1 MILYVLLAGFL
12 PFDEVSMVDLFRKI
26 MKADFS
32 YPAWFSAEAKDL
44 LSQLLTNNVEQ
55 RATMQHIMDH
65 PWLKGDD
72 DDVDGELDD
81 MEEYGEAG
89 SGGNETERTLS
100 GDSAVVTSY
109 GLSAQPSPIPSPR
122 LSPTGAADSSAA
134 TAPPPVSL
142 GTGSL
147 AAPTPLRQTSD
158 PPGARPVSPRP
169 ASTSTSSTSSTTSSS
184 TAAPR
189 PYHRTASALLLT
201 MDEDE
206 EEEELKARY
215 TPASTAPHY
224 GPRILNAFDFINGVG
239 GAAMNRMFSHS
250 LSHSASFTR
259 KREVRQNQ
267 FTSNEPWQQLLQR
280 LERVMASMDGVE
292 CRRIDKYAQVR
303 AVRDSGLRGVVGMVA
318 QVHEMTPQLYMVE
331 CRKSKGDV
339 FVYNEFYNELK
350 RRMLAGKGKQEGAAS
365 KPETGAQTDA
375 GGRGS
380 KVGGVREVYEE
391 EKKDAAGSVSGGG
404 HWQWW

>member
-1 MILYVLLAGFL
+1 MDWAHSLVLC
-12 PFDEVSMVDLFRKI
+12 R
-26 MKADFS
+26 
-32 YPAWFSAEAKDL
+32 L
-44 LSQLLTNNVEQ
+44 LVF
-55 RATMQHIMDH
+55 
-65 PWLKGDD
+65 
-72 DDVDGELDD
+72 
-81 MEEYGEAG
+81 
-89 SGGNETERTLS
+89 
-100 GDSAVVTSY
+100 
-109 GLSAQPSPIPSPR
+109 
-122 LSPTGAADSSAA
+122 SPTGAIDSLAA
-134 TAPPPVSL
+134 AVTPPPVSL
-142 GTGSL
+142 GAGSL
-147 AAPTPLRQTSD
+147 AAPAPLARQTSD

-169 ASTSTSSTSSTTSSS
+169 ALYFDLLDFIYRVQFSYCYRRSS
-184 TAAPR
+184 AAIVP
-189 PYHRTASALLLT
+189 ASALLLT
-201 MDEDE
+201 MDEEE
-206 EEEELKARY
+206 EEEELRARY
-215 TPASTAPHY
+215 TPASTAPYY

-404 HWQWW
+404 TGSGGSSGGKSDGEAAVIRAGRQTLTIQRPSSGSNSSKSSTGSNSSNSSSGGGGSGLRGKLNIVVTPNTPLPNTADEAEEAGGASGSLLYNHTPQQQR